1 MLGEA
6 LRELLASPYKPHRSL
21 TQAQSVEA
29 GGVAAKWGANGD
41 ALSCSQTPMIEIDD
55 SALEEDER
63 EFLQRWANA
72 LQVPVAVL
80 IIRILSAAIE
90 GDQYIE
96 KRPEV

>member
-1 MLGEA
+1 
-6 LRELLASPYKPHRSL
+6 
-21 TQAQSVEA
+21 
-29 GGVAAKWGANGD
+29 
-41 ALSCSQTPMIEIDD
+41 MIEIDD

-72 LQVPVAVL
+72 LQVRVAVL

-90 GDQYIE
+90 GDQYVE